1 MLQQSFQKKLNKD
14 SHLLFWLALASWMI
28 SSPPQRDSLCPNSLL
43 SISAPMP
50 LIAPPPH
57 PPYLSQPIPL
67 HLPVFFPSSISDKTI
82 EVVEVFGYTQK
93 QSEEWDIL
101 KPPLSRPQGRCNSP
115 GVNNVKKQHIFF
127 VSGVRLGSK
136 RASAFCL
143 KLIIWPEPQALGPLC
158 KLLSF

>member
-1 MLQQSFQKKLNKD
+1 MCVKVYAFACICVRECALLCSCVCIHACMRVPFHSD
-14 SHLLFWLALASWMI
+14 SHPLF
-28 SSPPQRDSLCPNSLL
+28 SSFLKSVARGEE
-43 SISAPMP
+43 
-50 LIAPPPH
+50 
-57 PPYLSQPIPL
+57 